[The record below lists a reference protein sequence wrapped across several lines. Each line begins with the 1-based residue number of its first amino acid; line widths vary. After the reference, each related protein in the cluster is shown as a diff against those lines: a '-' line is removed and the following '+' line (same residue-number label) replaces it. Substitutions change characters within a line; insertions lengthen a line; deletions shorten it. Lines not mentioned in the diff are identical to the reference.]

1 MLEIVA
7 FLIGVA
13 AVTLSETMVPGPVTA
28 VLVNKS
34 HKNKYAGS
42 LLTIGHV
49 IIELPLILLIGLGLA
64 QFLTLPLPKA
74 LISVAGGAMIFRM
87 GYLMFANRHNYKV
100 KEIEDERGIL
110 AAGIIAT
117 FSPYFFIWWAT
128 AGSILVISSLEFGIM
143 GFVLFIIVHQL
154 TDLAW
159 YQALSYSIYKTN
171 RFWNEKTYWAISV
184 ACGGF
189 LMLFGLYFLYSA
201 AGFLL

>member
-1 MLEIVA
+1 MLELVA

-13 AVTLSETMVPGPVTA
+13 AVTLSETMVPGPVTE

-64 QFLTLPLPKA
+64 QFLTQPLPKA

-100 KEIEDERGIL
+100 REKEDERGIL
-110 AAGIIAT
+110 GAGIIAT
-117 FSPYFFIWWAT
+117 ISPYFFIWWAT
-128 AGSILVISSLEFGIM
+128 AGSILVISSLEFGLL
-143 GFVLFIIVHQL
+143 GFALFIVVHEL

-159 YQALSYSIYKTN
+159 YQALSYSIYNTN
-171 RFWNEKTYWAISV
+171 RFWNEKTYWGISV
-184 ACGGF
+184 VCGGF

-201 AGFLL
+201 AEFLL